1 MNTEKTTTILI
12 QLDKSKQLTVEAK
25 GTALP
30 EAIQLCLAAIEAMC
44 KSTLARATEPALIQ
58 SLEEDMYE
66 MINMGASSLLSKL
79 FPNIEMRPDLTVDAM
94 LKAEDNLISENAGKY
109 VEAYEST
116 AQAKKDEYEHT
127 LAKAN
132 IAAKEAAQPVNRE
145 QRRKL
150 AKQTS
155 KSVKG
160 A

>member
-44 KSTLARATEPALIQ
+44 RNTLSRATEPALIQ

-94 LKAEDNLISENAGKY
+94 LKAEDSLISEDADKY

-116 AQAKKDEYEHT
+116 AQAKKDEYEHA

-132 IAAKEAAQPVNRE
+132 LAAQPVNRE

>member
-25 GTALP
+25 GTVLP

-44 KSTLARATEPALIQ
+44 RNTLSRATEPALIQ

-94 LKAEDNLISENAGKY
+94 LKAEDSLISEDAGKY
-109 VEAYEST
+109 VEAYEAT
-116 AQAKKDEYEHT
+116 AQAKKDEYEHA

-132 IAAKEAAQPVNRE
+132 LAAQPVNRE